1 MLLGELD
8 TALEE
13 TELLVSELVGRQQ
26 NDDKSICYA
35 VSVNIWR
42 KPQKINPQLDNTPL
56 VYDFQF
62 AKCKFI

>member
-1 MLLGELD
+1 LD

-42 KPQKINPQLDNTPL
+42 KPQKINPQLANTPL

-62 AKCKFI
+62 ANCKFI

>member
-8 TALEE
+8 TALEQ
-13 TELLVSELVGRQQ
+13 TELLFPSLSAIQQ

-42 KPQKINPQLDNTPL
+42 KPQKINPQLANTPL

-62 AKCKFI
+62 ANCKFP